1 MSTWVWILI
10 VIVAVVI
17 VAIVLTFAMRERRT
31 TKLRQRFGAEYDRT
45 VEASEDRRDAEYDL
59 RDREKQ
65 RAALDIKT
73 LPESERMRFAIEWR
87 DVQERFVDQPAN
99 AVAAA
104 DDLVYRVMAARGYPM
119 YDFEE
124 QANLVSVDHPSVVE
138 NYRAAHGIFG
148 RTQARQ
154 ATTEDMRAALLH
166 YRALFDELLQAQG
179 DAVDSNAMDG
189 NAVHGGIHDGV
200 GATDANAADPATA
213 PPTRPLP
220 AAETDYPQQSMER
233 GTR

>member
-31 TKLRQRFGAEYDRT
+31 TMLRQRFGAEYDRT
-45 VEASEDRRDAEYDL
+45 VEASEDRRDAEYEL

-65 RAALDIKT
+65 RAALDIRP
-73 LPESERMRFAIEWR
+73 LPEPDRVRFAVEWR

-104 DDLVYRVMAARGYPM
+104 DDLVYRVMGARGYPM
-119 YDFEE
+119 YDFEA

-148 RTQARQ
+148 RAQARQ

-166 YRALFDELLQAQG
+166 YRALFDELLQAED
-179 DAVDSNAMDG
+179 DAVDG
-189 NAVHGGIHDGV
+189 NVGPGGIHDGA
-200 GATDANAADPATA
+200 GAPDVTAADPATA

-220 AAETDYPQQSMER
+220 AADTDYPQQSMER

>member
-31 TKLRQRFGAEYDRT
+31 TMLRQRFGAEYDRT
-45 VEASEDRRDAEYDL
+45 VEASEDRRDAEYEL

-65 RAALDIKT
+65 RAALDIRP
-73 LPESERMRFAIEWR
+73 LPEPDRVRFAVEWR

-104 DDLVYRVMAARGYPM
+104 DDLVYRVMGARGYPM
-119 YDFEE
+119 YDFEA

-148 RTQARQ
+148 RAQARQ

-166 YRALFDELLQAQG
+166 YRALFDELLQAED
-179 DAVDSNAMDG
+179 DAVDG
-189 NAVHGGIHDGV
+189 NVRQGGMHDGA
-200 GATDANAADPATA
+200 GAPDSTVADPEPA

-220 AAETDYPQQSMER
+220 EADTDYPQQSMER